1 MLNNVIKLFHINK
14 ECFLEE
20 IEENGFRLAFGIS
33 IIIVGIVSYFYDTSN
48 TILVGISVSS
58 ALFSFIESFFGGNT
72 LANAAPLTIL
82 LLFCI
87 YPNAP
92 FVKVL
97 SDTQLNNLIVFISFG
112 FAFVFFSYSSYKN
125 RIERIT
131 NKLEEDIRYRDN
143 VINQYES
150 KVENS
155 IIISKLVV
163 QIRKHCIDKKYID
176 VNLHKLLS
184 ELEKYADE
192 ESTLGSIKNKL
203 LSLSEDSSQ
212 NTYSIEEIENAV
224 IEAAKYKRN
233 GIIESANN
241 KKSKK

>member
-48 TILVGISVSS
+48 TILVGISISS
-58 ALFSFIESFFGGNT
+58 FLFALFDATSKGNSLT
-72 LANAAPLTIL
+72 YIIPLSIL

-87 YPNAP
+87 FPDLP
-92 FVKVL
+92 FIKFL
-97 SDTQLNNLIVFISFG
+97 LDEHLNNSIVFISFG
-112 FAFVFFSYSSYKN
+112 LTFCIFSYSSYKN

-143 VINQYES
+143 VINQY
-150 KVENS
+150 ENS

-212 NTYSIEEIENAV
+212 NTYTIEEIENAV

-233 GIIESANN
+233 VIIESANN
-241 KKSKK
+241 KKFKK